1 MLPSSKDSTP
11 ESLAAALIFSCRL
24 RMISC
29 NSELPLLSWKT
40 NMVQTRRL
48 VVCEAAD
55 HIRKW
60 LRLKVLCVFLLSSL
74 GGELKAALHVSDDL
88 DSTNL
93 TFSLIVSKD
102 HSFTMLSL
110 EHVKGKSVMHVE
122 CFRFPGRKKR
132 LYNKHKKM
140 LTYQR
145 MLFTSSKIFI
155 YLL

>member
-1 MLPSSKDSTP
+1 
-11 ESLAAALIFSCRL
+11 
-24 RMISC
+24 
-29 NSELPLLSWKT
+29 
-40 NMVQTRRL
+40 MVQTRSL

-55 HIRKW
+55 HVRKW
-60 LRLKVLCVFLLSSL
+60 LRLKVLCVFLLTSL
-74 GGELKAALHVSDDL
+74 GGELKAALHVSDGL

-93 TFSLIVSKD
+93 TFSLVVSKD

-132 LYNKHKKM
+132 LYKHKKM

-145 MLFTSSKIFI
+145 MLFRSSKIFI
-155 YLL
+155 YSAVGDSESGPKTGLRKHQVSSHQKVLTI

>member
-1 MLPSSKDSTP
+1 
-11 ESLAAALIFSCRL
+11 
-24 RMISC
+24 
-29 NSELPLLSWKT
+29 
-40 NMVQTRRL
+40 MVQTRRL
-48 VVCEAAD
+48 VVCEAAN

-122 CFRFPGRKKR
+122 CFRFPGRKRR

-145 MLFTSSKIFI
+145 ILFTSSKIFI